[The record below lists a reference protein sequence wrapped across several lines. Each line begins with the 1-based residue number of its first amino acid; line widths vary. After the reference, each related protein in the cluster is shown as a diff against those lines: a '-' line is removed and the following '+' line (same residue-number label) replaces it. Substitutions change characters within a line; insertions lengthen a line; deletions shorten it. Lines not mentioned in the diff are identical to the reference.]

1 MSADG
6 QLMTIQKLVNFLIAA
21 FFVAL
26 PAYAMLKMSLGVMD
40 KVTAAMWCIPPVAA
54 LIAINYRAHLHLLI
68 FALVMPFML
77 PGLIT
82 YRQIHFSAVFS
93 MLVFAGLVARVLM
106 GDRTKH
112 KTDRRID
119 LAIWGVSFCI
129 MAWLGWN
136 RPGMASI
143 GATSGGAWEA
153 MLAVAAI
160 AAYWGSRGLAG
171 LSPDWKRL
179 VRLVFVATSLSLGW
193 GTMVN
198 IIGGAPVSDI
208 IAGWF
213 WPTGWWFYGLLL
225 GMAIKIWR
233 KRPRMFAD
241 LSVYAISSALLL
253 NSLLSGYRSRIIF
266 GPVMVGVA
274 LWIGKMRSRMVLLI
288 IFSLFVSLFLANS
301 NLYGRF
307 PSGMMRVLSVVRS
320 QDRNLRY
327 HQNYISGELGR
338 TSPWRAKLWKI
349 GWSHVMK
356 KPVLGH
362 GYAFTS
368 VELTAALASTKN
380 MYEFQMTGVATAG
393 QFHCLPLNLMYYL
406 GIPAALLFIYAWGL
420 ALRQLVA
427 LATRAKE
434 SFGVFSVALLV
445 YSVAATGQALMNGA
459 GEDFIAIC
467 LIMGF
472 TQIIRLRDSDGKI
485 LDTETRPEHELV
497 VAKTRENEPCV

>member
-1 MSADG
+1 
-6 QLMTIQKLVNFLIAA
+6 MTLQKLVNFLIAA

-26 PAYAMLKMSLGVMD
+26 PAYAMLKMSLGVMGR
-40 KVTAAMWCIPPVAA
+40 VTAAMWCIPPVAA
-54 LIAINYRAHLHLLI
+54 LIAIQYRAHLHLLLL
-68 FALVMPFML
+68 ALIMPFML
-77 PGLIT
+77 PGVIT

-106 GDRTKH
+106 GERTRH

-119 LAIWGVSFCI
+119 LALWGVSFCI

-143 GATSGGAWEA
+143 GAASGGAWEA

-160 AAYWGSRGLAG
+160 AAYWGARGLAG

-179 VRLVFVATSLSLGW
+179 VSLIFVAAGFSLAW
-193 GTMVN
+193 KTMVN

-233 KRPRMFAD
+233 KGPRIFAD
-241 LSVYAISSALLL
+241 LPVYAISSALLL

-274 LWIGKMRSRMVLLI
+274 LWVGRMRKRMVLAVLLSVCVM
-288 IFSLFVSLFLANS
+288 FSLANS
-301 NLYGRF
+301 NLYELF
-307 PSGMMRVLSVVRS
+307 PPGMMRVLSVVRS
-320 QDRNLRY
+320 QDRILRY
-327 HQNYISGELGR
+327 KQSYTPGELGR

-356 KPVLGH
+356 KPILGH

-368 VELTAALASTKN
+368 VELTAALASTTST
-380 MYEFQMTGVATAG
+380 YEFQMIGVATAG

-420 ALRQLVA
+420 ALKQLVA

-434 SFGVFSVALLV
+434 SFGVFAVALLV
-445 YSVAATGQALMNGA
+445 YSVAATGQALMNGT

-472 TQIIRLRDSDGKI
+472 TQIIRLRDDVGMLI
-485 LDTETRPEHELV
+485 DTEARSAHESA
-497 VAKTRENEPCV
+497 VAGTQKDEPCV